1 MQNTIDSVEQQ
12 IDKMWLELLTKNPT
26 QEHLWQLVR
35 LVPHLRER
43 AWNEFLKKNPDK
55 GTLIRLMTEYN
66 SSWVKTYPCRRIIEC
81 FLDKDML
88 EMIVVN
94 VSELASEAALKAIA
108 NPENKI
114 LVLIL
119 SKIDDPTI
127 CEKAGQALLKLSP
140 TQDELIAI
148 VIGGTSGSKKQAA
161 QMLLENEK
169 LPVNAITSILYEVPE
184 LAVRVWNKYKPTMG
198 NYPLEFIVSMKPHL
212 PFRIEAA
219 QMLLGRSKEFSEL
232 FALLQHVP
240 ELREETWKKLSSMK
254 LPENWLIAIKRDVPE
269 LASRIEPLLEMLEGE
284 RKSRPQTAGDIFW
297 EIQNLYLK
305 SKKNPGTF
313 E

>member
-1 MQNTIDSVEQQ
+1 
-12 IDKMWLELLTKNPT
+12 
-26 QEHLWQLVR
+26 
-35 LVPHLRER
+35 
-43 AWNEFLKKNPDK
+43 
-55 GTLIRLMTEYN
+55 
-66 SSWVKTYPCRRIIEC
+66 
-81 FLDKDML
+81 
-88 EMIVVN
+88 
-94 VSELASEAALKAIA
+94 
-108 NPENKI
+108 
-114 LVLIL
+114 
-119 SKIDDPTI
+119 
-127 CEKAGQALLKLSP
+127 
-140 TQDELIAI
+140 
-148 VIGGTSGSKKQAA
+148 
-161 QMLLENEK
+161 
-169 LPVNAITSILYEVPE
+169 
-184 LAVRVWNKYKPTMG
+184 
-198 NYPLEFIVSMKPHL
+198 MKPQL

-232 FALLQHVP
+232 FALLKHVP